1 MLLLGSNYK
10 NIQAFNNYVF
20 VLENIWK
27 QALCL
32 GKTKVSKAKQNEIAY
47 KSSSP

>member
-10 NIQAFNNYVF
+10 NIQAFNSYVF

-27 QALCL
+27 WALCL
-32 GKTKVSKAKQNEIAY
+32 GKNKICEAKQNEVAY